1 MPFSDKNIVVGVTGC
16 VAAYRTC
23 QLVADLVGMG
33 ADVDV
38 VMTKNATEF
47 IMPQTFE
54 SLTHNPVTVD
64 TFNRNKKWEV
74 GHVSL
79 AQKAAL
85 IMIVPCTA
93 NVVGKIANGIADDM
107 LTTTVIATKAPVLI
121 APAMNTNMY
130 TNTVFQENVAK
141 LKNTGFYFVNPIEG
155 RLACGAVGM
164 GHIADEQVILDEAKN
179 ILFEGNLKGKTVLVT
194 AGATEEPIDSV
205 RFITNRSS
213 GRMGVA
219 VMKEALRRCA
229 KVIAIVGRMSVPVSR
244 GVEVVNVNTTDE
256 MYGAVMDN
264 LKRADIIVMAAAP
277 SDYKPD
283 NYSKSKLKDKE
294 LTLHL
299 VKNVDIAGEVGKLKG
314 NKKLVVFA
322 AETDD
327 LIKNANKKLIA
338 KNADLVVANDV
349 TKAGAGFDTDTNIAT
364 VITKDNKRIDT
375 GLVTK
380 DRLAS
385 IIFDS
390 IL

>member
-38 VMTKNATEF
+38 IMTKNATEF

-79 AQKAAL
+79 AQKADL

-205 RFITNRSS
+205 R
-213 GRMGVA
+213 G
-219 VMKEALRRCA
+219 
-229 KVIAIVGRMSVPVSR
+229 
-244 GVEVVNVNTTDE
+244 
-256 MYGAVMDN
+256 
-264 LKRADIIVMAAAP
+264 
-277 SDYKPD
+277 
-283 NYSKSKLKDKE
+283 
-294 LTLHL
+294 
-299 VKNVDIAGEVGKLKG
+299 
-314 NKKLVVFA
+314 
-322 AETDD
+322 
-327 LIKNANKKLIA
+327 
-338 KNADLVVANDV
+338 
-349 TKAGAGFDTDTNIAT
+349 
-364 VITKDNKRIDT
+364 
-375 GLVTK
+375 
-380 DRLAS
+380 
-385 IIFDS
+385 
-390 IL
+390 

>member
-1 MPFSDKNIVVGVTGC
+1 MPFSSKNIVVGVTGC

-33 ADVDV
+33 ANVDV
-38 VMTKNATEF
+38 IMTKNATEF

-74 GHVSL
+74 EHVSL
-79 AQKAAL
+79 AQKADL

-107 LTTTVIATKAPVLI
+107 LTTTVIASKAPVLI

-130 TNTVFQENVAK
+130 TNTIFQENVEK
-141 LKNTGFYFVNPIEG
+141 LKATGFYFVNPIEG

-179 ILFEGNLKGKTVLVT
+179 ILFEGSLKGKTVLIT
-194 AGATEEPIDSV
+194 AGATEEPIDGV

-213 GRMGVA
+213 GKMGVA
-219 VMKEALRRCA
+219 IMKEALRRCA
-229 KVIAIVGRMSVPVSR
+229 KVIAVVGRVSVPVPR
-244 GVEVVNVNTTDE
+244 GVEIINVSTTDE
-256 MYGAVMDN
+256 MYKAVIDN
-264 LKRADIIVMAAAP
+264 MKRADIIVKAAAP
-277 SDYKPD
+277 SDYKPET
-283 NYSKSKLKDKE
+283 YSKSKIKDKDI
-294 LTLHL
+294 TLHL
-299 VKNVDIAGEVGKLKG
+299 VKNVDIASEVGKLKG
-314 NKKLVVFA
+314 DKKLVVFA

-327 LIKNANKKLIA
+327 LIENATKKLLA
-338 KNADLVVANDV
+338 KNADLIVANDV
-349 TKAGAGFDTDTNIAT
+349 TKEGAGFNTDTNIAT
-364 VITKDNKRIDT
+364 LITKDNKRIDT

-380 DRLAS
+380 DKLAS
-385 IIFDS
+385 IILDTIS
-390 IL
+390 

>member
-1 MPFSDKNIVVGVTGC
+1 MPFSNKNIVVGVTGC

-23 QLVADLVGMG
+23 QIVADLVGMG
-33 ADVDV
+33 ANVDV
-38 VMTKNATEF
+38 IMTKNATEF

-79 AQKAAL
+79 AQKADL
-85 IMIVPCTA
+85 VIIVPCTA
-93 NVVGKIANGIADDM
+93 NVVGKIAGGIADDM

-130 TNTVFQENVAK
+130 TNTIFQQNVAK
-141 LKNTGFYFVNPIEG
+141 LKATGFYFVNPIEG

-164 GHIADEQVILDEAKN
+164 GHIADEQVILDEAKS
-179 ILFEGNLKGKTVLVT
+179 ILFEGSLKNKTVLVT
-194 AGATEEPIDSV
+194 AGATEEPIDGV

-213 GRMGVA
+213 GKMGVA
-219 VMKEALRRCA
+219 IMKEALRRCA
-229 KVIAIVGRMSVPVSR
+229 KVIAVVGRMSVPVPR
-244 GVEVVNVNTTDE
+244 GAEVINVSTTDE
-256 MYGAVMDN
+256 MYRAVIDN
-264 LKRADIIVMAAAP
+264 LKRADIIIKAAAP

-283 NYSKSKLKDKE
+283 TYSKSKLKEKE

-299 VKNVDIAGEVGKLKG
+299 VKNVDIASEVGKNKG
-314 NKKLVVFA
+314 DKKLVVFA

-327 LIKNANKKLIA
+327 LIENASKKLIA
-338 KNADLVVANDV
+338 KNADLIVANDV
-349 TKAGAGFDTDTNIAT
+349 TKEGAGFNTDTNIAT
-364 VITKDNKRIDT
+364 LITKDNKRIDT

-380 DRLAS
+380 DKLAA
-385 IIFDS
+385 IILDTIS
-390 IL
+390 

>member
-23 QLVADLVGMG
+23 QIVADLVGMG
-33 ADVDV
+33 ANVDV
-38 VMTKNATEF
+38 IMTKNATEF

-79 AQKAAL
+79 AQKADL
-85 IMIVPCTA
+85 VMIVPCTA
-93 NVVGKIANGIADDM
+93 NVVGKIAGGIADDM

-130 TNTVFQENVAK
+130 TNTIFQENVAK
-141 LKNTGFYFVNPIEG
+141 LKATGFYFVNPIEG

-164 GHIADEQVILDEAKN
+164 GHIADEQDIIDQAKS
-179 ILFEGNLKGKTVLVT
+179 ILFEGSLKGKAVLVT
-194 AGATEEPIDSV
+194 AGATEEPIDGV

-213 GRMGVA
+213 GKMGVA

-229 KVIAIVGRMSVPVSR
+229 KVIAVVGRMSVPVPR
-244 GVEVVNVNTTDE
+244 GAEVINVGTTDE
-256 MYGAVMDN
+256 MYRAVIDN
-264 LKRADIIVMAAAP
+264 VKRADIIIKAAAP

-283 NYSKSKLKDKE
+283 TFSKSKLKDKE

-299 VKNVDIAGEVGKLKG
+299 VKNVDIASEIGKNKG
-314 NKKLVVFA
+314 DKKLVVFA

-327 LIKNANKKLIA
+327 LIENASKKLIA
-338 KNADLVVANDV
+338 KNADLIVANDV
-349 TKAGAGFDTDTNIAT
+349 TKEGAGFNTDTNIAT
-364 VITKDNKRIDT
+364 LITKDNKRIDT

-380 DRLAS
+380 DKLAA
-385 IIFDS
+385 IILDTIS
-390 IL
+390 